1 MEINFNKNS
10 LQNTCAQYPSWEC
23 SNKRQWDAFGEY
35 NKSVAENDDIG
46 LKENFT
52 NNENENEN
60 EYNYQDFLYSILA
73 YFYIKKDGLFKE
85 ISNSPKIAKLIS
97 IKNEEIP
104 QLNYRNGTDK
114 DIKSDFTI
122 TLVDMTTYLPKQPRL
137 RMICNID
144 NGLQMKDIDF
154 INSDPTDMTMR
165 EYELPLTPFNEI
177 KFLFDL
183 KNMTI

>member
-1 MEINFNKNS
+1 MEINLKKNS
-10 LQNTCAQYPSWEC
+10 LQNTCAQYPSGEG
-23 SNKRQWDAFGEY
+23 SNKRQWDAFGGY
-35 NKSVAENDDIG
+35 NKSVAENHDSG
-46 LKENFT
+46 LKEHFT
-52 NNENENEN
+52 NNETEI
-60 EYNYQDFLYSILA
+60 EYNYHDFLYSILA
-73 YFYIKKDGLFKE
+73 YFYVKKDGLFKE
-85 ISNSPKIAKLIS
+85 ISSSPKIAKLIS
-97 IKNEEIP
+97 TKNEEIP

-114 DIKSDFTI
+114 DIKSDFSI

-165 EYELPLTPFNEI
+165 EYVLPLNPFNEI